1 MRGTKRY
8 KSRMLVARKVK
19 HILSQEKTPIR
30 VLELRST
37 RMIKLLAKFFRGLHL
52 IFGVSAPPEG
62 QNERTFVLIWVGV
75 LAFLVAFGVALTYFL
90 PYLYF
95 KH

>member
-1 MRGTKRY
+1 
-8 KSRMLVARKVK
+8 
-19 HILSQEKTPIR
+19 
-30 VLELRST
+30 
-37 RMIKLLAKFFRGLHL
+37 MIKLLAKIFRGVNL

-62 QNERTFVLIWVGV
+62 QNERTFVLIWLGV

-95 KH
+95 KTMMSCGGDGPKLAQKRFVGRNLALSLH